1 MLVLSRSE
9 GEGITFPDMDL
20 KVKVLRITGNRVQV
34 GIDADPKIRAL
45 RSELASSDLGQ
56 KPSQKYSHYTRE
68 PEVCCDLQN
77 QINALQQTLDIAQQQ
92 LDRGE
97 SNRAEWTLEQLHMPR
112 SVSKVSEAGANY
124 CVKPQV
130 EPASPEQQLAC

>member
-20 KVKVLRITGNRVQV
+20 KVQVLRITGNRVQV
-34 GIDADPKIRAL
+34 GVDADPKIRAL

-56 KPSQKYSHYTRE
+56 KYARTTSKKQGKTQA
-68 PEVCCDLQN
+68 CCEIQS

-97 SNRAEWTLEQLHMPR
+97 PKRAVWTLEQFHLSG
-112 SVSKVSEAGANY
+112 SVTKVSEPSPGYSVAKSDGA
-124 CVKPQV
+124 VAPG
-130 EPASPEQQLAC
+130 EQLAC

>member
-20 KVKVLRITGNRVQV
+20 KVKVLRITGNRVQI

-56 KPSQKYSHYTRE
+56 KPSQKYSQYTCE

-97 SNRAEWTLEQLHMPR
+97 SNRAEWTLKQLHMPR

-124 CVKPQV
+124 CVKPLV
-130 EPASPEQQLAC
+130 TPVVNEQQLAC

>member
-20 KVKVLRITGNRVQV
+20 KVKVLRISGNRVQV

-56 KPSQKYSHYTRE
+56 KYAPHNRE
-68 PEVCCDLQN
+68 TQVCCELQN

-97 SNRAEWTLEQLHMPR
+97 SKRAEWTLEQFHMPR
-112 SVSKVSEAGANY
+112 SVSKVSETGASY
-124 CVKPQV
+124 YVKPQV
-130 EPASPEQQLAC
+130 EPAVPEQQLAC

>member
-45 RSELASSDLGQ
+45 RSELASSDLV
-56 KPSQKYSHYTRE
+56 QKYSQDYS
-68 PEVCCDLQN
+68 PSNCKPQDYCDLQN
-77 QINALQQTLDIAQQQ
+77 QINALQQTLHIAQQQ

-97 SNRAEWTLEQLHMPR
+97 SKRAEWTLEQLHLPR
-112 SVSKVSEAGANY
+112 SVAKVSEAEASY
-124 CVKPQV
+124 CVKPLV